1 MQALGLIELYGM
13 VPAVEALDSALKA
26 ANVHLYDLTK
36 VSGGLVSVMV
46 SGDVGAVKAAMDAAA
61 SAAERI
67 GEVIS
72 VHVIP
77 RPSEGIDVMMHPP
90 AEARQDAPKEPD
102 RPLSEQEVESPEFI
116 QKDKEAEVQPQSA
129 PSPESEAKKARI
141 TEHAKSMTVEQM
153 RAMTVAQ
160 LRRMARE
167 IGITTMTKKEIRFSN
182 KKDIIEAI
190 RTFLEQER

>member
-26 ANVHLYDLTK
+26 ANVHLYNLTK

-77 RPSEGIDVMMHPP
+77 RPSDSIDSMMHPSEDP
-90 AEARQDAPKEPD
+90 QKNPEEPD
-102 RPLSEQEVESPEFI
+102 SLPPEKAQEEPEFI
-116 QKDKEAEVQPQSA
+116 QNAEEAEVQPQST
-129 PSPESEAKKARI
+129 PSPESEAKRARI